1 MLRGDN
7 RAPRGGG
14 GKGELSG
21 SKGGWKESLQGF
33 GGGEILSGETRALR
47 GGGRSL
53 KRRGLGMGVGRG
65 GTQSG
70 RGRRAE
76 GIPVGVG
83 EKGVRRLELQQGSCW
98 SWEVRGLKPR
108 GGEEGLRGAR
118 GEMGRAPEMGPR
130 EWKGSRG

>member
-1 MLRGDN
+1 MLRGDTQ
-7 RAPRGGG
+7 APRGGG

-47 GGGRSL
+47 GGGGSL
-53 KRRGLGMGVGRG
+53 KRRGLGMEVGRG

-76 GIPVGVG
+76 GMPVGVG
-83 EKGVRRLELQQGSCW
+83 GKGVRRLELQERRKESEGR
-98 SWEVRGLKPR
+98 EGILLELGGEGPEAPR
-108 GGEEGLRGAR
+108 GGEGTAR
-118 GEMGRAPEMGPR
+118 G
-130 EWKGSRG
+130 